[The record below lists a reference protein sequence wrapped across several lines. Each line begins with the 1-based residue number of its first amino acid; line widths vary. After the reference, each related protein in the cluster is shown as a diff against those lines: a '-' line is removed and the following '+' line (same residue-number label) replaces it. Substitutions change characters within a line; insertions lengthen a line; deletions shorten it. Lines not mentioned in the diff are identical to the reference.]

1 MNAGVRVISDYT
13 WHMKTVFIVVQNL
26 KIGGFQRVALDE
38 AYAFSSKGFRVV
50 LVVLEKL
57 EKDYA
62 KSFYIREIDL
72 IEKFEIQ
79 LSVVSGN
86 RRQQLI
92 SFRSL
97 IRNSDFNQCYI
108 SHNLRASVLI
118 RLASIISARKVKIY
132 TVIHQIP
139 SLSDRT
145 QRFKRFLYARSSNKL
160 FIFSAAAL
168 EDWNKRINSNSFL
181 KMLYRSKNIELLRN
195 GVFFGRINIEPTFM
209 TASQIRELRMI
220 FIGRPTFW
228 KGIATVL
235 ALARTELLS
244 NSKVVLYLPY
254 ANDSLFQNLP
264 DSLTSRLEIVI
275 GKTFKDYVPRLGDVH
290 LYPADYGSSEFI
302 ESISINC
309 LEMASVG
316 VPSCVTKG
324 GLATWPEFSNNA
336 IVKEIEWA
344 NLNEAAQIIL
354 NCSRIQFSDL
364 ELEKVRDF
372 ISIKN
377 HINTLTYSLG
387 I

>member
-1 MNAGVRVISDYT
+1 MNAGLRVISDYT
-13 WHMKTVFIVVQNL
+13 WHMKKVFIVVQNL

-57 EKDYA
+57 EKDCA
-62 KSFYIREIDL
+62 KSFYISEIDL

-97 IRNSDFNQCYI
+97 IRSSDFNQYYI

-118 RLASIISARKVKIY
+118 RLASIISARKVQLF

-145 QRFKRFLYARSSNKL
+145 QRFKRFLYARFSNKI
-160 FIFSAAAL
+160 FIFSTAAL
-168 EDWNKRINSNSFL
+168 EDWNKRINSNHFL

-195 GVFFGRINIEPTFM
+195 GVFFGRINIEPTFK
-209 TASQIRELRMI
+209 TASQTRELRMI

-228 KGIATVL
+228 KGIGTVL
-235 ALARTELLS
+235 ALARTELLL

-254 ANDSLFQNLP
+254 TNDSLLQNLP

-275 GKTFKDYVPRLGDVH
+275 GKTFKDYVPRPGDVH
-290 LYPADYGSSEFI
+290 IYPADYGSSHFI
-302 ESISINC
+302 ESISLNC
-309 LEMASVG
+309 LEMAAVG

-324 GLATWPEFSNNA
+324 GLATWPEFGNST

-344 NLNEAAQIIL
+344 NLSEAAQIIL

-372 ISIKN
+372 VSIKN
-377 HINTLTYSLG
+377 HINTLVNSLE

>member
-1 MNAGVRVISDYT
+1 
-13 WHMKTVFIVVQNL
+13 MKTIFIAVQNL
-26 KIGGFQRVALDE
+26 KIGGFQRIALDE

-50 LVVLEKL
+50 LVVLEKIK
-57 EKDYA
+57 EDCA
-62 KSFYIREIDL
+62 KSFYTSEMSLIR
-72 IEKFEIQ
+72 KFDIQ
-79 LSVVSGN
+79 LSVVSGS
-86 RRQQLI
+86 RKQQLI

-97 IRNSDFNQCYI
+97 IKNSDFNQYYI

-118 RLASIISARKVKIY
+118 RLASIIAAKKVQIY
-132 TVIHQIP
+132 SVIHQIP

-145 QRFKRFLYARSSNKL
+145 QRFKRFLYARSSNEL

-168 EDWNKRINSNSFL
+168 EDWNKRINSNRFL
-181 KMLYRSKNIELLRN
+181 KMLYRSKDIELLRN
-195 GVFFGRINIEPTFM
+195 GIFFERINIQPTLM
-209 TASQIRELRMI
+209 NASQVRNLRLI
-220 FIGRPTFW
+220 FVGRPTFW
-228 KGIATVL
+228 KGIGTVL
-235 ALARTELLS
+235 ALASTELLL

-264 DSLTSRLEIVI
+264 ESLTSRLEIII
-275 GKTFKDYVPRLGDVH
+275 GKTFKDYVPKLGDVH

-309 LEMASVG
+309 LEMAAVG

-324 GLATWPEFSNNA
+324 GLATWPEFSNTA
-336 IVKEIEWA
+336 IVKELEWS

-354 NCSRIQFSDL
+354 NCSQMQFADF
-364 ELEKVRDF
+364 ELEKIRDF

-377 HINTLTYSLG
+377 HINTLLYSLG

>member
-1 MNAGVRVISDYT
+1 VISDYT

-50 LVVLEKL
+50 LVVLEQL
-57 EKDYA
+57 EKDCA

-97 IRNSDFNQCYI
+97 IRNSDFNQYYI

-118 RLASIISARKVKIY
+118 RLASIISARKVQIY

-139 SLSDRT
+139 SLSDRI

-168 EDWNKRINSNSFL
+168 EDWNKRINSNRFL

-195 GVFFGRINIEPTFM
+195 GVFFGRINIEPTFV
-209 TASQIRELRMI
+209 TASQTRELRMI

-228 KGIATVL
+228 KGIGTVL
-235 ALARTELLS
+235 ALAKTEQLS

-290 LYPADYGSSEFI
+290 LYPADYGSSEFV
-302 ESISINC
+302 ESISLNC
-309 LEMASVG
+309 LEMAAVG

-324 GLATWPEFSNNA
+324 GLATWPEFSNNE
-336 IVKEIEWA
+336 IVKEIEWV
-344 NLNEAAQIIL
+344 NLSEAAQIIL
-354 NCSRIQFSDL
+354 NCSQIQFSDL

-377 HINTLTYSLG
+377 HINTLVYSLG
-387 I
+387 V

>member
-50 LVVLEKL
+50 LVVLEQL

-97 IRNSDFNQCYI
+97 IRNSDFNQYYI

-118 RLASIISARKVKIY
+118 RLASIISARKVQIY

-228 KGIATVL
+228 KGIGTVL

-244 NSKVVLYLPY
+244 KSKVVLYLPY

-324 GLATWPEFSNNA
+324 GLATWPEFSNNE
-336 IVKEIEWA
+336 IVKEIEWV
-344 NLNEAAQIIL
+344 NLSEAAQIIL
-354 NCSRIQFSDL
+354 NCSQIQFSDL

-377 HINTLTYSLG
+377 HINTLVYSLG
-387 I
+387 V

>member
-1 MNAGVRVISDYT
+1 MISDYT

-50 LVVLEKL
+50 LVVLEQL

-97 IRNSDFNQCYI
+97 IRNSDFNQYYI

-118 RLASIISARKVKIY
+118 RLASIISARKVQIY

-139 SLSDRT
+139 SLSDRI

-168 EDWNKRINSNSFL
+168 EDWNKRINSNRFL

-195 GVFFGRINIEPTFM
+195 GVFFGRINIEPTFV
-209 TASQIRELRMI
+209 TASQTRELRMI

-228 KGIATVL
+228 KGIGTVL
-235 ALARTELLS
+235 ALAKTEQLS

-290 LYPADYGSSEFI
+290 LYPADYGSSEFV

-309 LEMASVG
+309 LEMAAVG

-324 GLATWPEFSNNA
+324 GLATWPEFSNNE

-344 NLNEAAQIIL
+344 NLSEAAQIIL
-354 NCSRIQFSDL
+354 NCSQIQFSDL
-364 ELEKVRDF
+364 ELETVRDF

-377 HINTLTYSLG
+377 HINTLVYSLG
-387 I
+387 V

>member
-50 LVVLEKL
+50 LVVLEQL

-97 IRNSDFNQCYI
+97 IRNSDFNQYYI

-118 RLASIISARKVKIY
+118 RLASIISARKVQIY

-209 TASQIRELRMI
+209 TASQTRELRMI

-228 KGIATVL
+228 KGIGTVL

-244 NSKVVLYLPY
+244 KSKVVLYLPY

-324 GLATWPEFSNNA
+324 GLATWPEFSNNE
-336 IVKEIEWA
+336 IVKEIEWV
-344 NLNEAAQIIL
+344 NLSEAAQIIL
-354 NCSRIQFSDL
+354 NCSQIQFSDL

-377 HINTLTYSLG
+377 HINTLVYSLG
-387 I
+387 V

>member
-228 KGIATVL
+228 KGIGTVL

-244 NSKVVLYLPY
+244 KSKVVLYLPY

-324 GLATWPEFSNNA
+324 GLATWPEFSNNE
-336 IVKEIEWA
+336 IVKEIEWV
-344 NLNEAAQIIL
+344 NLSEAAQIIL
-354 NCSRIQFSDL
+354 NCSQIQFSDL

-377 HINTLTYSLG
+377 HINTLVYSLG
-387 I
+387 V

>member
-1 MNAGVRVISDYT
+1 VISDYT

-50 LVVLEKL
+50 LVVLEQL

-97 IRNSDFNQCYI
+97 IRNSDFNQYYI

-118 RLASIISARKVKIY
+118 RLASIISARKVQIY

-139 SLSDRT
+139 SLSDRI

-168 EDWNKRINSNSFL
+168 EDWNKRINSNRFL

-195 GVFFGRINIEPTFM
+195 GVFFGRINIEPTFV
-209 TASQIRELRMI
+209 TASQTRELRMI

-228 KGIATVL
+228 KGIGTVL
-235 ALARTELLS
+235 ALAKTEQLS

-290 LYPADYGSSEFI
+290 LYPADYGSSEFV

-309 LEMASVG
+309 LEMAAVG

-324 GLATWPEFSNNA
+324 GLATWPEFSNNE
-336 IVKEIEWA
+336 IVKEIEWV
-344 NLNEAAQIIL
+344 NLSEAAQIIL
-354 NCSRIQFSDL
+354 NCSQIQFSDL
-364 ELEKVRDF
+364 ELETVRDF

-377 HINTLTYSLG
+377 HINTLVYSLG
-387 I
+387 V

>member
-1 MNAGVRVISDYT
+1 MISDYT

-50 LVVLEKL
+50 LVVLEQS

-97 IRNSDFNQCYI
+97 IRNSDFNQYYI

-118 RLASIISARKVKIY
+118 RLASIISARKVQIY

-139 SLSDRT
+139 SLSDRI

-168 EDWNKRINSNSFL
+168 EDWNKRINSNRFL

-195 GVFFGRINIEPTFM
+195 GVFFGRINIEPTFV
-209 TASQIRELRMI
+209 TASQTRELRMI

-228 KGIATVL
+228 KGIGTVL
-235 ALARTELLS
+235 ALAKTEQLS

-290 LYPADYGSSEFI
+290 LYPADYGSSEFV

-324 GLATWPEFSNNA
+324 GLATWPEFSNNE
-336 IVKEIEWA
+336 IVKEIEWV
-344 NLNEAAQIIL
+344 NLSEAAQIIL
-354 NCSRIQFSDL
+354 NCSQIQFSDL

-377 HINTLTYSLG
+377 HINTLVYSLG
-387 I
+387 V

>member
-1 MNAGVRVISDYT
+1 MISDYT

-50 LVVLEKL
+50 LVVLEQL

-97 IRNSDFNQCYI
+97 IRNSDFNQYYI

-118 RLASIISARKVKIY
+118 RLASIISARKVQIY

-139 SLSDRT
+139 SLSDRI

-168 EDWNKRINSNSFL
+168 EDWNKRINSNRFL

-195 GVFFGRINIEPTFM
+195 GVFFGRINIEPTFV
-209 TASQIRELRMI
+209 TASQTRELRMI

-228 KGIATVL
+228 KGIGTVL
-235 ALARTELLS
+235 ALAKTEQLS

-290 LYPADYGSSEFI
+290 LYPADYGSSEFV

-309 LEMASVG
+309 LEMAAVG

-324 GLATWPEFSNNA
+324 GLATWPEFSNNE
-336 IVKEIEWA
+336 IVKEIEWV
-344 NLNEAAQIIL
+344 NLSEAAQIIL
-354 NCSRIQFSDL
+354 NCSQIQFSDL

-377 HINTLTYSLG
+377 HINTLVYSLG
-387 I
+387 V

>member
-1 MNAGVRVISDYT
+1 
-13 WHMKTVFIVVQNL
+13 MKTVFIAVQNL
-26 KIGGFQRVALDE
+26 RIGGFQRVALDE

-50 LVVLEKL
+50 IVVLEKI
-57 EKDYA
+57 EEDGA
-62 KSFYIREIDL
+62 KSFYTSEIDL
-72 IEKFEIQ
+72 IQKFDIK
-79 LSVVSGN
+79 LSVVSGS

-97 IRNSDFNQCYI
+97 IRNSDFNQYYI

-118 RLASIISARKVKIY
+118 RLASIISARKVQIY
-132 TVIHQIP
+132 SVIHQIP

-145 QRFKRFLYARSSNKL
+145 QRFKRFLYARTSNKL

-168 EDWNKRINSNSFL
+168 EDWNKRIKSNRFL
-181 KMLYRSKNIELLRN
+181 RMLYRSKNIELLRN
-195 GVFFGRINIEPTFM
+195 GVFFERVYIAPALK
-209 TASQIRELRMI
+209 TASQKRDLRLI

-228 KGIATVL
+228 KGIGTVL
-235 ALARTELLS
+235 ALARTELLL

-264 DSLTSRLEIVI
+264 ESLTSRLEIII
-275 GKTFKDYVPRLGDVH
+275 GKTFKDYVPKLGDVH

-309 LEMASVG
+309 LEMAAVG

-336 IVKEIEWA
+336 IIREIEWA
-344 NLNEAAQIIL
+344 NLIEASQIIL
-354 NCSRIQFSDL
+354 NCSQTQFSDF
-364 ELEKVRDF
+364 ELEKIRNF
-372 ISIKN
+372 ISVNN
-377 HINTLTYSLG
+377 HIDTLLYSLKA
-387 I
+387 

>member
-1 MNAGVRVISDYT
+1 MISDYT

-50 LVVLEKL
+50 LVVLEQL

-97 IRNSDFNQCYI
+97 IRNSDFNQYYI

-118 RLASIISARKVKIY
+118 RLASIISARKVQIY

-139 SLSDRT
+139 SLSDRI

-168 EDWNKRINSNSFL
+168 EDWNKRINSNRFL

-195 GVFFGRINIEPTFM
+195 GVFFGRINIEPTFV
-209 TASQIRELRMI
+209 TASQTRELRMI

-228 KGIATVL
+228 KGIGTVL
-235 ALARTELLS
+235 ALAKTEQLS

-290 LYPADYGSSEFI
+290 LYPADYGSSEFV
-302 ESISINC
+302 ESISLNC
-309 LEMASVG
+309 LEMAAVG

-324 GLATWPEFSNNA
+324 GLATWPEFSNNE
-336 IVKEIEWA
+336 IVKEIEWV
-344 NLNEAAQIIL
+344 NLSEAAQIIL
-354 NCSRIQFSDL
+354 NCSQIQFSNL

-377 HINTLTYSLG
+377 HINTLVYSLG
-387 I
+387 V

>member
-1 MNAGVRVISDYT
+1 MISDYT

-50 LVVLEKL
+50 LVVLEQL

-97 IRNSDFNQCYI
+97 IRNSDFNQYYI

-118 RLASIISARKVKIY
+118 RLASIISARKVQIY

-139 SLSDRT
+139 SLSDRI

-160 FIFSAAAL
+160 FIFSAAAF
-168 EDWNKRINSNSFL
+168 EDWNKRINSNRFL

-195 GVFFGRINIEPTFM
+195 GVFFGRINIEPTFV
-209 TASQIRELRMI
+209 TASQTRELRMI

-228 KGIATVL
+228 KGIGTVL
-235 ALARTELLS
+235 ALAKTEQLS

-290 LYPADYGSSEFI
+290 LYPADYGSSEFV

-309 LEMASVG
+309 LEMAAVG

-324 GLATWPEFSNNA
+324 GLATWPEFSNNE
-336 IVKEIEWA
+336 IVKEIEWV
-344 NLNEAAQIIL
+344 NLSEAAQIIL
-354 NCSRIQFSDL
+354 NCSQIQFSDL

-377 HINTLTYSLG
+377 HINTLVYSLG
-387 I
+387 V

>member
-50 LVVLEKL
+50 LVVLEQL

-97 IRNSDFNQCYI
+97 IRNSDFNQYYI

-118 RLASIISARKVKIY
+118 RLASIISARKVQIY

-168 EDWNKRINSNSFL
+168 EDWNKRINSNRFL

-209 TASQIRELRMI
+209 TASHIRELRMI

-228 KGIATVL
+228 KGIGTVL

-244 NSKVVLYLPY
+244 KSKVVLYLPY

-264 DSLTSRLEIVI
+264 DSLTSRLEIII

-290 LYPADYGSSEFI
+290 LYPADYGSSEFV

-309 LEMASVG
+309 LEMAAVG

-324 GLATWPEFSNNA
+324 GLATWPEFSNNE
-336 IVKEIEWA
+336 IVKEIEWV
-344 NLNEAAQIIL
+344 NLSEAAQIIL
-354 NCSRIQFSDL
+354 NCSQIQFSDL

-377 HINTLTYSLG
+377 HINTLVYSLG
-387 I
+387 V

>member
-1 MNAGVRVISDYT
+1 MISDYT

-50 LVVLEKL
+50 LVVLEQS

-97 IRNSDFNQCYI
+97 IRNSDFNQYYI

-118 RLASIISARKVKIY
+118 RLASIISARKVQIY

-139 SLSDRT
+139 SLSDRI

-168 EDWNKRINSNSFL
+168 EDWNKRINSNRFL

-195 GVFFGRINIEPTFM
+195 GVFFGRINIEPTFV
-209 TASQIRELRMI
+209 TASQTRELRMI

-228 KGIATVL
+228 KGIGTVL
-235 ALARTELLS
+235 ALAKTEQLS

-290 LYPADYGSSEFI
+290 LYPADYGSSEFV

-309 LEMASVG
+309 LEMAAVG

-324 GLATWPEFSNNA
+324 GLATWPEFSNNE
-336 IVKEIEWA
+336 IVKEIEWV
-344 NLNEAAQIIL
+344 NLSEAAQIIL
-354 NCSRIQFSDL
+354 NCSQIQFSDL

-377 HINTLTYSLG
+377 HINTLVYSLG
-387 I
+387 V

>member
-1 MNAGVRVISDYT
+1 VISDYT

-50 LVVLEKL
+50 LVVLEQL

-97 IRNSDFNQCYI
+97 IRNSDFNQYYI

-118 RLASIISARKVKIY
+118 RLASIISARKVQIY

-168 EDWNKRINSNSFL
+168 EDWNERINSNSFL

-195 GVFFGRINIEPTFM
+195 GVFFGRINIESTFM

-228 KGIATVL
+228 KGIGTVL
-235 ALARTELLS
+235 ALARTELLL

-264 DSLTSRLEIVI
+264 DSLTSRLEIII

-309 LEMASVG
+309 LEMAAVG

-344 NLNEAAQIIL
+344 NLSEAAQIIL

-377 HINTLTYSLG
+377 HINTLAYSLG

>member
-1 MNAGVRVISDYT
+1 MISDYT

-50 LVVLEKL
+50 LVVLEQL

-86 RRQQLI
+86 RKQQLI

-97 IRNSDFNQCYI
+97 IRNSDFNQYYI

-118 RLASIISARKVKIY
+118 RLASIISARKVQIY

-139 SLSDRT
+139 SLSDRI

-168 EDWNKRINSNSFL
+168 EDWNKRINSNRFL

-195 GVFFGRINIEPTFM
+195 GVFFGRINIEPTFV
-209 TASQIRELRMI
+209 TASQTRELRMI

-228 KGIATVL
+228 KGIGTVL
-235 ALARTELLS
+235 ALAKTEQLS

-290 LYPADYGSSEFI
+290 LYPADYGSSEFV

-309 LEMASVG
+309 LEMAAVG

-324 GLATWPEFSNNA
+324 GLATWPEFSNNE
-336 IVKEIEWA
+336 IVKEIEWV
-344 NLNEAAQIIL
+344 NLSEAAQIIL
-354 NCSRIQFSDL
+354 NCSQIQFSDL

-377 HINTLTYSLG
+377 HINTLVYSLG
-387 I
+387 V

>member
-1 MNAGVRVISDYT
+1 VISDYT

-50 LVVLEKL
+50 LVVLEQS

-97 IRNSDFNQCYI
+97 IRNSDFNQYYI

-118 RLASIISARKVKIY
+118 RLASIISARKVQIY

-139 SLSDRT
+139 SLSDRI

-168 EDWNKRINSNSFL
+168 EDWNKRINSNRFL

-195 GVFFGRINIEPTFM
+195 GVFFGRINIEPTFV
-209 TASQIRELRMI
+209 TASQTRELRMI

-228 KGIATVL
+228 KGIGTVL
-235 ALARTELLS
+235 ALAKTEQLS

-290 LYPADYGSSEFI
+290 LYPADYGSSEFV

-324 GLATWPEFSNNA
+324 GLATWPEFSNNE
-336 IVKEIEWA
+336 IVKEIEWV
-344 NLNEAAQIIL
+344 NLSEAAQIIL
-354 NCSRIQFSDL
+354 NCSQIQFSDL

-377 HINTLTYSLG
+377 HINTLVYSLG
-387 I
+387 V

>member
-1 MNAGVRVISDYT
+1 MISDYT

-50 LVVLEKL
+50 LVVLEQL

-97 IRNSDFNQCYI
+97 IRNSDFNQYYI

-118 RLASIISARKVKIY
+118 RLASIISARKVQIY

-139 SLSDRT
+139 SLSDRI

-168 EDWNKRINSNSFL
+168 EDWNKRINSNRFL

-195 GVFFGRINIEPTFM
+195 GVFFGRINIEPTFV
-209 TASQIRELRMI
+209 TASQTRELRMI

-228 KGIATVL
+228 KGIGTVL
-235 ALARTELLS
+235 ALAKTEQLS

-290 LYPADYGSSEFI
+290 LYPADYGSSEFV
-302 ESISINC
+302 ESISLNC
-309 LEMASVG
+309 LEMAAVG

-324 GLATWPEFSNNA
+324 GLATWPEFSNNE
-336 IVKEIEWA
+336 IVKEIEWV
-344 NLNEAAQIIL
+344 NLSEAAQIIL
-354 NCSRIQFSDL
+354 NCSQIQFSDL

-377 HINTLTYSLG
+377 HINTLVYSLG
-387 I
+387 V

>member
-1 MNAGVRVISDYT
+1 MISDYT

-50 LVVLEKL
+50 LVVLEQL
-57 EKDYA
+57 EKDCA

-97 IRNSDFNQCYI
+97 IRNSDFNQYYI

-118 RLASIISARKVKIY
+118 RLASIISARKVQIY

-139 SLSDRT
+139 SLSDRI

-168 EDWNKRINSNSFL
+168 EDWNKRINSNRFL

-195 GVFFGRINIEPTFM
+195 GVFFGRINIEPTFV
-209 TASQIRELRMI
+209 TASQTRELRMI

-228 KGIATVL
+228 KGIGTVL
-235 ALARTELLS
+235 ALAKTEQLS

-290 LYPADYGSSEFI
+290 LYPADYGSSEFV
-302 ESISINC
+302 ESISLNC
-309 LEMASVG
+309 LEMAAVG

-324 GLATWPEFSNNA
+324 GLATWPEFSNNE
-336 IVKEIEWA
+336 IVKEIEWV
-344 NLNEAAQIIL
+344 NLSEAAQIIL
-354 NCSRIQFSDL
+354 NCSQIQFSDL

-377 HINTLTYSLG
+377 HINTLVYSLG
-387 I
+387 V

>member
-1 MNAGVRVISDYT
+1 VISDYT

-50 LVVLEKL
+50 LVVLEQL

-97 IRNSDFNQCYI
+97 IRNSDFNQYYI

-118 RLASIISARKVKIY
+118 RLASIISARKVQIY

-139 SLSDRT
+139 SLSDRI

-168 EDWNKRINSNSFL
+168 EDWNKRINSNRFL

-195 GVFFGRINIEPTFM
+195 GVFFGRINIEPTFV
-209 TASQIRELRMI
+209 TASQTRELRMI

-228 KGIATVL
+228 KGIGTVL
-235 ALARTELLS
+235 ALAKTEQLS

-254 ANDSLFQNLP
+254 ANDTLFQNLP

-290 LYPADYGSSEFI
+290 LYPADYGSSEFV

-309 LEMASVG
+309 LEMAAVG

-324 GLATWPEFSNNA
+324 GLATWPEFSNNE

-344 NLNEAAQIIL
+344 NLSEAAQIIL
-354 NCSRIQFSDL
+354 NCSQIQFSDL

-377 HINTLTYSLG
+377 HINTLVYSLG
-387 I
+387 V

>member
-1 MNAGVRVISDYT
+1 MISDYT

-50 LVVLEKL
+50 LVVLEQL

-97 IRNSDFNQCYI
+97 IRNSDFNQYYI

-118 RLASIISARKVKIY
+118 RLASIISARKVQIY

-139 SLSDRT
+139 SLSDRI

-168 EDWNKRINSNSFL
+168 EDWNKRINSNRFL

-195 GVFFGRINIEPTFM
+195 GVFFGRINIEPTFV
-209 TASQIRELRMI
+209 TASQTRELRMI

-228 KGIATVL
+228 KGIGTVL
-235 ALARTELLS
+235 ALAKTEQLS

-254 ANDSLFQNLP
+254 ANDTLFQNLP

-290 LYPADYGSSEFI
+290 LYPADYGSSEFV

-309 LEMASVG
+309 LEMAAVG

-324 GLATWPEFSNNA
+324 GLATWPEFSNNE

-344 NLNEAAQIIL
+344 NLSEAAQIIL
-354 NCSRIQFSDL
+354 NCSQIQFSDL
-364 ELEKVRDF
+364 ELETVRDF

-377 HINTLTYSLG
+377 HINTLVYSLG
-387 I
+387 V

>member
-1 MNAGVRVISDYT
+1 MNVGVQLISDYT
-13 WHMKTVFIVVQNL
+13 WHMKTVFIAVQNL
-26 KIGGFQRVALDE
+26 RIGGFQRVALDE

-50 LVVLEKL
+50 IVVLEKI
-57 EKDYA
+57 EEDGA
-62 KSFYIREIDL
+62 KSFYTSEIDL
-72 IEKFEIQ
+72 IQKFDIK
-79 LSVVSGN
+79 LSVVSGS

-97 IRNSDFNQCYI
+97 IRNSDFNQYYI

-118 RLASIISARKVKIY
+118 RLASIISARKVQIY
-132 TVIHQIP
+132 SVIHQIP

-145 QRFKRFLYARSSNKL
+145 QRFKRFLYARTSNKL

-168 EDWNKRINSNSFL
+168 EDWNKRIKSNRFL
-181 KMLYRSKNIELLRN
+181 RMLYRSKNIELLRN
-195 GVFFGRINIEPTFM
+195 GVFFERVYIAPALK
-209 TASQIRELRMI
+209 TASQKRDLRLI

-228 KGIATVL
+228 KGIGTVL
-235 ALARTELLS
+235 ALARTELLL

-264 DSLTSRLEIVI
+264 ESLTSRLEIII
-275 GKTFKDYVPRLGDVH
+275 GKTFKDYVPKLGDVH

-309 LEMASVG
+309 LEMAAVG

-336 IVKEIEWA
+336 IIREIEWA
-344 NLNEAAQIIL
+344 NLIEASQIIL
-354 NCSRIQFSDL
+354 NCSQTQFSDF
-364 ELEKVRDF
+364 ELEKIRNF
-372 ISIKN
+372 ISVNN
-377 HINTLTYSLG
+377 HIDTLLYSLKA
-387 I
+387 